1 MTSIPSPSLDL
12 SAPPRVRRIAQ
23 ADLKWALDEGW
34 KDFKAKR
41 GDILVLA
48 VLYPLI
54 GFIAAVMFLNDAL
67 FPLFFPV
74 VAGLSVMGPAVAAG
88 YYEIARR
95 REQGLDSS
103 WLHFFDPMRGRSRSG
118 LVFLTL
124 MLAGIFVAWLA
135 AAYAIY
141 AVTVGASTPMTAGNA
156 LERIF
161 TTPEGWAMLIAG
173 NLVGLGFAV
182 VTLVLTLVSFPM
194 VVDRPVDAVTAVD
207 TSIRAVKLN
216 PATTAAWGLR
226 VAVLLVLGAL
236 PVFIGLA
243 VVLPVLGYATWHL
256 YTRLVER

>member
-12 SAPPRVRRIAQ
+12 SAPPRVRRITQ

-67 FPLFFPV
+67 LPLFFPV
-74 VAGLSVMGPAVAAG
+74 VAGLSVMGPAVASG

-103 WLHFFDPMRGRSRSG
+103 WGHFFDPLKGRSRSS

-124 MLAGIFVAWLA
+124 MLIGLFAAWLI
-135 AAYAIY
+135 AAYLIY
-141 AVTVGASTPMTAGNA
+141 TVTVGTGEPMTTSNLLQRVFG
-156 LERIF
+156 
-161 TTPEGWAMLIAG
+161 TPEGWAMIVIG
-173 NLVGLGFAV
+173 NLVGLVFAII
-182 VTLVLTLVSFPM
+182 TLVLTLVSFPM
-194 VVDRPVDAVTAVD
+194 VVDRPVDTPTAID
-207 TSIRAVKLN
+207 TSIRAVRAN
-216 PATTAAWGLR
+216 PTVTAAWGLR
-226 VAVLLVLGAL
+226 VGVLLVLGAL
-236 PVFIGLA
+236 PFFIGLA

>member
-12 SAPPRVRRIAQ
+12 SVPPRVRRITQ

-74 VAGLSVMGPAVAAG
+74 VAGLSVMGPAVASG

-103 WLHFFDPMRGRSRSG
+103 WGHFFDPLKGRSRSS

-124 MLAGIFVAWLA
+124 MLIGLFAAWLV
-135 AAYAIY
+135 AAYLIY
-141 AVTVGASTPMTAGNA
+141 TVTVGTGEPMTTSNLIQRVFG
-156 LERIF
+156 
-161 TTPEGWAMLIAG
+161 TPEGWAMIVIG
-173 NLVGLGFAV
+173 NLVGLVFAV

-194 VVDRPVDAVTAVD
+194 VVDRPVDAPTAIY
-207 TSIRAVKLN
+207 TSIRAVRAN
-216 PATTAAWGLR
+216 PSVTAAWGFR
-226 VAVLLVLGAL
+226 VAILLVLGAL
-236 PVFIGLA
+236 PFFIGLA